1 MTDDIRTWLNDQNY
15 WLQAA
20 AFKILSD
27 GSPSDSEISELTE
40 LLKLPPESPEPFAY
54 PNIGNAEQEAHSLE
68 LNLVGPVTGIDALNP
83 RSPLSFGDNK
93 LSIVYGSNGSGKSGY
108 TRILKKASGKAG
120 AVELKSNVYE
130 ESPETQEC
138 AFSYKLNDEIK
149 EITWSVQDTS
159 IPDLKSLDLFDT
171 AAGEIYLEK
180 ETELS
185 YTPPELTLFESLV
198 STCKRVE
205 GKLNEEKRALVGQ
218 CPPILNDYK
227 MTSIAEK
234 YADLK
239 HDSSDAELAALT
251 TWTDELEAQKATLK
265 ARLET
270 KDPVAEAKTKRSQK
284 KQIDTLVGE
293 IRDAAKLVAFDVFE
307 NYKARLTAATK
318 ARTASSESS
327 KALSDESPLQ
337 GVGTDTWKALW
348 LAAKDYSTAEAY
360 PESPYPH
367 TGESARCALCHQE
380 LEEAAKQR
388 LNSFES
394 YISGTLE
401 TQAQDAEQQV
411 QDIIDALPEIPN
423 AATIE
428 TAAQAAN
435 LSSENKAALISCWG
449 ITSKAVEVFL
459 KKNAEATLVDNTT
472 QSDELIQSL
481 TNDSVELEKSATQ
494 LDEDAKEFDRVKA
507 QTELLELEARKWI
520 SGRAEAI
527 RIEVERLKEIKAYE
541 EWVKE
546 TATRGISNKSGQLS
560 ETLIT
565 EAYILR
571 FNQELEKLG
580 AHQIQ
585 VELVK
590 SRTSYGRNKHVVK
603 LKNLVTEGISPA
615 DVFSEG
621 EHRIVALAAFLADVC
636 GRPSKTP
643 FIFDDPIT
651 SLDQDYEEKVI
662 DRLIELSE
670 ERQVLVFTHRLSF
683 LGIMDFKSESANL
696 IQIRRARDGTGHPN
710 LFPYYKKKPITV
722 LNTLKDSVLHSA
734 KQAFDSGL
742 IEVYH
747 NSAKGICSEF
757 RIQLEH
763 IVESVLLSDVVKR
776 HRKDVQTKNR
786 IRNLSKINYT
796 DCELIEGMMTKYSY
810 FEHSQSDE
818 TPVDIP
824 EPDELGSDIATILD
838 WFNNDFKN
846 RPLMCNGLEVV
857 DI

>member
-1 MTDDIRTWLNDQNY
+1 MTDDIKTWLNAQKY

-20 AFKILSD
+20 AFKTLSN
-27 GSPSDSEISELTE
+27 GRPSDSDISELTE
-40 LLKLPPESPEPFAY
+40 LLKSPPESPEPFEY
-54 PNIGNAEQEAHSLE
+54 PNIGNTEQEAHTLE
-68 LNLVGPVTGIDALNP
+68 INIVGPVTGIDALNP
-83 RSPLSFGDNK
+83 RTPLSFGDNQ
-93 LSIVYGSNGSGKSGY
+93 LSIVYGHNGSGKSGY
-108 TRILKKASGKAG
+108 TRILKKASGKPG
-120 AVELKSNVYE
+120 AADLRSNVYAVT
-130 ESPETQEC
+130 PDTQEC
-138 AFSYKLNDEIK
+138 GFTYKLNDQVRD
-149 EITWSVQDTS
+149 ITWGANDDPV
-159 IPDLKSLDLFDT
+159 PDLKSLDLFDT
-171 AAGEIYLEK
+171 SAGEIYLNK

-205 GKLNEEKRALVGQ
+205 DQLNEAKKELITQ
-218 CPPILNDYK
+218 LPPILSSYK
-227 MTSIAEK
+227 STSIAAK

-239 HDSSDAELAALT
+239 HDTSDAALAELI
-251 TWTDELEAQKATLK
+251 TWTDELETQKTALK

-270 KDPVAEAKTKRSQK
+270 KDPAAEAKTKRSHK
-284 KQIDTLVGE
+284 KQIETLVE
-293 IRDAAKLVAFDVFE
+293 DIRNSSKLVAPDAFE

-318 ARTASSESS
+318 AREASSESS
-327 KALSDESPLQ
+327 KALSDESPLE

-360 PESPYPH
+360 PESSFPN

-380 LEEAAKQR
+380 LEETAKIR

-401 TQAQDAEQQV
+401 TQAKDAEKAV
-411 QDIIDALPEIPN
+411 QDVINALPKIPD

-435 LSSENKAALISCWG
+435 LSDEDKASLLSFWE
-449 ITSKAVEVFL
+449 ITKRSVEVFL
-459 KKNAEATLVDNTT
+459 KKDVEATLVDISD

-481 TNDSVELEKSATQ
+481 TNDSVELEKSAIQ
-494 LDEDAKEFDRVKA
+494 LDEDAKGFDREAALQKF
-507 QTELLELEARKWI
+507 LELEALKWI
-520 SGRAEAI
+520 SEQAEAI
-527 RIEVERLKEIKAYE
+527 SIELERLKTVKAHE
-541 EWVKE
+541 GWIKE
-546 TATRGISNKSGQLS
+546 TATRGISSKSGQLS

-565 EAYILR
+565 EAYIER
-571 FNQELEKLG
+571 FNQELQKLG

-590 SRTSYGRNKHVVK
+590 SRTTYGRNKHVVK

-615 DVFSEG
+615 EVFSEG

-670 ERQVLVFTHRLSF
+670 ERQVLIFTHRLSF
-683 LGIMDFKSESANL
+683 LGIMDFKAESANL
-696 IQIRRARDGTGHPN
+696 IQIRRTRDGTGHPN

-786 IRNLSKINYT
+786 IRNLSKIKYT

-824 EPDELGSDIATILD
+824 EPDELRSDITTILD

-846 RPLMCNGLEVV
+846 RPLMCNGIEVV